1 MRRSSAYICGR
12 ILLTRHLDFS
22 GKSRLLSRSTR
33 QARSNKSTTRNSARC
48 SPNTISGSRTTRSV
62 HCGGTEQTVPSSTCS
77 NSRFPERLYRS
88 PTQPADGPPSG
99 WNGCVIRTSCVETA
113 ERLAFKGELQAAG
126 TWPIRVAVTGRRDAR
141 DLGGAAGL
149 YAGRHRLAKPAA
161 DLASGQ
167 CRIRFGFCRSQRVG
181 FVIHSRSWTPILPR
195 CRTTSPR

>member
-1 MRRSSAYICGR
+1 MCATRRASSVRSATRSSA
-12 ILLTRHLDFS
+12 
-22 GKSRLLSRSTR
+22 RL
-33 QARSNKSTTRNSARC
+33 C
-48 SPNTISGSRTTRSV
+48 PMTISGSGATTSV
-62 HCGGTEQTVPSSTCS
+62 HCRGTEQIAPSSKRS
-77 NSRFPERLYRS
+77 NRRLPDRLHRS
-88 PTQPADGPPSG
+88 PTQTAGRPLNG
-99 WNGCVIRTSCVETA
+99 WKGWVIRTGCA
-113 ERLAFKGELQAAG
+113 EPSGTHAFWAELQAAG

-161 DLASGQ
+161 YLASGQ